1 MAEKFKINL
10 KPIIGSFVFGLIIW
24 FMVATEKTY
33 SHQIKVPIKIIRLAA
48 GKTLLEP
55 IPEYAI
61 LEVQAKGR
69 SLIAIW
75 FYDVSFNLE
84 LPNIKRSQKINLK
97 DYLTFLDLPATFG
110 FSVLDIIEPG
120 LIDLQIDDL
129 VNRELPVML
138 SGKIQPEDGY
148 ILMNYTFDF
157 DTAIV
162 SGPRSKVE
170 AIHSIFSENLESIG
184 KRSSFTQDINLV
196 NPMPGIIGINPETVR
211 LEADVQRLVEL
222 IIYKIPIKIQ
232 DVPANFEATAIP
244 AELALKVKGGEKL
257 VAALDTSLIKAE
269 INFKKSYR
277 ADREKYAVSIKTPE
291 NITWIESIPERF
303 TIQVKKR

>member
-1 MAEKFKINL
+1 MAEKFKINI
-10 KPIIGSFVFGLIIW
+10 KPIIGSLVFGLIIW

-33 SHQIKVPIKIIRLAA
+33 SHQIKVPIKIVRLAA

-75 FYDVSFNLE
+75 FYDVSFLLE

-120 LIDLQIDDL
+120 MIDLQIDDL
-129 VNRELPVML
+129 VKRELPVVL

-157 DTAIV
+157 DTVIV
-162 SGPRSKVE
+162 TGPRSKVE
-170 AIHSIFSENLESIG
+170 AVHSIFTENLESIG
-184 KRSSFTQDINLV
+184 KRSYFAQDINLV
-196 NPMPGIIGINPETVR
+196 NPMPGIIEITPENVR
-211 LEADVQRLVEL
+211 IEADVQRLVEL

-232 DVPANFEATAIP
+232 DVPAKFEVIAIP
-244 AELALKVKGGEKL
+244 PELALKVKGGEKL

-269 INFKKSYR
+269 INFKNSYR
-277 ADREKYAVSIKTPE
+277 PDRVKYAVSIKTPV
-291 NITWIESIPERF
+291 NIIWIESIPETF
-303 TIQVKKR
+303 AIQVKKR